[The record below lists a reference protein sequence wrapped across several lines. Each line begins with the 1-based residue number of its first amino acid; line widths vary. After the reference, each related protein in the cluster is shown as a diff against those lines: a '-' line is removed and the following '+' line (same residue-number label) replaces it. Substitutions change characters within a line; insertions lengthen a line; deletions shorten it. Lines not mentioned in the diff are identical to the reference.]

1 LNLETQDLH
10 HPLPPCQLHS
20 SPLKPS
26 TLLSEIV
33 EPEDL
38 TFANDVD
45 IDVDDGAIFVQA
57 DAFDE
62 PDEEGYSRRMEYYDG
77 ANSDQLCERRK
88 W

>member
-1 LNLETQDLH
+1 
-10 HPLPPCQLHS
+10 
-20 SPLKPS
+20 LKLS

-57 DAFDE
+57 DAFHE
-62 PDEEGYSRRMEYYDG
+62 PDEEEYSRRMEYYDG
-77 ANSDQLCERRK
+77 AKASHLYRRTVK
-88 W
+88 RSFPRLRCFL